1 MAAATSAHV
10 KGNGT
15 SGSSLIT
22 IDIAGT
28 RDGTNSKMIRT
39 LGGAKGQVLTVG
51 ASQYVQGNA
60 AFWKLTGASSDVIA
74 AVGTKYV
81 KTATSKDNAAVSVG
95 DALDSLASESFTEVD
110 MLNLKVEK
118 TDFAGSPAYLVSER
132 SPTPEQFTMWVSA
145 DSARHLLRLRTSG
158 ASPVDLTCTEWNA
171 VAPFTAPPA
180 DQIVKI

>member
-28 RDGTNSKMIRT
+28 RDGTNSRMIRT
-39 LGGAKGQVLTVG
+39 LGSAKGQVLTVG
-51 ASQYVQGNA
+51 ASQYIQGNA
-60 AFWKLTGASSDVIA
+60 AFWRLTGVSSDIIA
-74 AVGTKYV
+74 TVGEKYV
-81 KTATSKDNAAVSVG
+81 KTATSKDNGAVSVG
-95 DALDSLASESFTEVD
+95 DALDSMATASFTDVD

-118 TDFAGSPAYLVSER
+118 TDVAGSPAYLVSER
-132 SPTPEQFTMWVSA
+132 IPSPEQFTMWVSA

-158 ASPVDLTCTEWNA
+158 ASPVDLTFSDWNA
-171 VAPFTAPPA
+171 VVPFTAPPPA
-180 DQIVKI
+180 QVVKI